1 MNPIRVDTAALNAQA
16 SELDRLQDELARLSD
31 MVSSIS
37 SSLSW
42 RIPGGNLIRGKL
54 ALKQLQLN
62 AQRTRAAALAAGLRN
77 VSSLYGRT
85 ESRIVSGEAGPA
97 DVVGQAIGAITGGV
111 NAIIGTA
118 VPIVAP
124 IEISYGEWKDKKAFN
139 DSLMDKNERKK
150 LKKEYD
156 GYQKNEDEDWYE
168 KNATILEGK
177 REKKVE
183 VYDQGKSVEGEAR
196 FAQGSAEYKVGDREA
211 HASAQAGLYV
221 YEKDADGNTKRIFSP
236 GVGAEAGASF
246 AILSASAEGRVG
258 LGEDNNMFGAYGSV
272 EGELVSGEAEAKLSA
287 NLAGKEVYGKLSAEF
302 NAAKVEGSAGV
313 SVLGTDIGVTGAAKI
328 GLGAHAEAGFTD
340 GKLKVDIGAAV
351 GIGFDVGFEIDVS
364 GTIDAVCSFAKGLF
378 NW

>member
-1 MNPIRVDTAALNAQA
+1 
-16 SELDRLQDELARLSD
+16 
-31 MVSSIS
+31 
-37 SSLSW
+37 
-42 RIPGGNLIRGKL
+42 
-54 ALKQLQLN
+54 
-62 AQRTRAAALAAGLRN
+62 
-77 VSSLYGRT
+77 
-85 ESRIVSGEAGPA
+85 
-97 DVVGQAIGAITGGV
+97 
-111 NAIIGTA
+111 
-118 VPIVAP
+118 
-124 IEISYGEWKDKKAFN
+124 
-139 DSLMDKNERKK
+139 MDKNERKK

-168 KNATILEGK
+168 KNGTILEGK

-302 NAAKVEGSAGV
+302 NAAKVEGSAGI